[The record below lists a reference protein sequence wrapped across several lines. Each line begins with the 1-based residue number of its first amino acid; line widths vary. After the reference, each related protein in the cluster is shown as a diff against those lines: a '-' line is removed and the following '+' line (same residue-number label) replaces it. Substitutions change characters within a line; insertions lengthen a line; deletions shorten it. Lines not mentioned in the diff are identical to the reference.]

1 MKRTLFFLLFVT
13 SLTAQTK
20 DDLYALVGVWNS
32 LATPGNLIETK
43 AQATIYVDKMDIVT
57 VMDAAKIGD
66 DKDTMQELVSKKQAF
81 SLKPGVGLRVLEPP
95 FHVSC
100 LILIARAER
109 CSYKAANLDHFIPGE
124 LDRVFND
131 LTPDSETSQ
140 AFKKRDI
147 SFAVKEAYV
156 QVRIVDG
163 PFAGE
168 KGFLSMLEVGPKV
181 AQVSTK

>member
-1 MKRTLFFLLFVT
+1 MKAMLLFLVSVT

-20 DDLYALVGVWNS
+20 DDLYALVGIWNS

-43 AQATIYVDKMDIVT
+43 AQTTIYVDKMDIVT
-57 VMDAAKIGD
+57 VIEAAKIGD
-66 DKDTMQELVSKKQAF
+66 DKDTMQELVSKKRAF
-81 SLKPGVGLRVLEPP
+81 SLKPGMGLRVLEPP

-100 LILIARAER
+100 LILIASAEG

-124 LDRVFND
+124 LDRMFND
-131 LTPDSETSQ
+131 LTPDSQTSQ
-140 AFKKRDI
+140 AFQKRDI
-147 SFAVKEAYV
+147 SFAVKDAYV

-168 KGFLSMLEVGPKV
+168 KGLVSMLKVGLKV